1 MDSKHLNPERHRLPW
16 EFRAMCESFPEIKL
30 SVPWALVPL
39 LELNMALA
47 PRWPHSHQNTRE
59 VTSGPRPWNSPG
71 HGSIDGQSCGVGVSE
86 PSCRD
91 GVHGLTLPTKKGVQS
106 QRQAMRSGGVGAQEK
121 RRKGKSSLCIVS
133 FILIWSEQ
141 KSWGLYRKDQR
152 EETQNNLNAINLIG
166 MAN

>member
-1 MDSKHLNPERHRLPW
+1 MKAPHTSTASSCHLNFLKYAVLSMDSKHLDPERHRLPW

-30 SVPWALVPL
+30 SIPWALVPL

-106 QRQAMRSGGVGAQEK
+106 QRQAMRSGGVGGDKKKEE
-121 RRKGKSSLCIVS
+121 KGKVLS
-133 FILIWSEQ
+133 
-141 KSWGLYRKDQR
+141 
-152 EETQNNLNAINLIG
+152 A
-166 MAN
+166 